1 MTRPRHGLVAIV
13 ATALLAL
20 TLTSVSPAAA
30 DGVASDASSQ
40 KQGTY
45 ATPSAA
51 AGETDVRV
59 RASSAV
65 ATMATRPWR

>member
-45 ATPSAA
+45 ATPAT
-51 AGETDVRV
+51 EP
-59 RASSAV
+59 AV
-65 ATMATRPWR
+65 PDATGSDP